1 MKTFT
6 ARDLNEKRQEIREE
20 IQDGGCIIQYKHHDR
35 KIEFEAVMIPL
46 EDYNYLMKK
55 EGANQLGSTSSWDDV
70 QAAAKLMRECDVTTT

>member
-20 IQDGGCIIQYKHHDR
+20 IEAGGCIIQYKHHNR

-46 EDYNYLMKK
+46 GLFNDLVSNYSKT
-55 EGANQLGSTSSWDDV
+55 A
-70 QAAAKLMRECDVTTT
+70 

>member
-46 EDYNYLMKK
+46 DYFEELVT
-55 EGANQLGSTSSWDDV
+55 ACDRSS
-70 QAAAKLMRECDVTTT
+70 